1 MPATLSACPRRP
13 TTSGQIFQALISL
26 GAVVLLAGCQI
37 YTPYRDANG
46 RADADMASVIDV
58 YTKMGAKPV
67 HVLTVQ
73 QARSQPTVQ
82 DAVRSV
88 VSTQR
93 GQPFVADTFT
103 QERDLTVD
111 GAAGPLQ
118 ARLYDA
124 TPGHPGEPIILYF
137 HGGGWVT
144 GDLNTYDE
152 SDRALA
158 TQAHA
163 MVLSVAY
170 RLAPENRFPAAHD
183 DAFAAYRWLLANAG
197 SLGADPRRIAVAGES
212 AGGNLAINV
221 SMAARDA
228 HIKPPVH
235 QLLIYPVAGTDTR
248 TPSYIADEFASPL
261 GRADILW
268 YVNNLVRSSADL
280 QDPRLD
286 LIGRADL
293 HNLPHT
299 TIISAEIDPLESDGT
314 FLTYKLQAQGVE
326 VDRTLYGGTTHEF
339 FGAGAAVSRAR
350 EAEAFAAQQL
360 DETFDKIGNP
370 PPPPRGPYSNGV
382 RGGQRRSGRV
392 HHRVHGS

>member
-1 MPATLSACPRRP
+1 MPATPDRRRRP
-13 TTSGQIFQALISL
+13 LASSL
-26 GAVVLLAGCQI
+26 GASRLSAICALMLLGGCQL

-46 RADADMASVIDV
+46 RADEDMAGVIDTYV
-58 YTKMGAKPV
+58 RLGAKPV
-67 HVLTVQ
+67 STLTVQ
-73 QARSQPTVQ
+73 QARTQPTPG

-88 VSTQR
+88 VSAQR
-93 GQPFVADTFT
+93 GHPFTSDVFT

-144 GDLNTYDE
+144 GDLNTYDAT
-152 SDRALA
+152 DRALA

-183 DAFAAYRWLLANAG
+183 DAFAAYRWLLANA
-197 SLGADPRRIAVAGES
+197 SRLGADPRRIAVAGES

-221 SMAARDA
+221 SISARDA
-228 HIKPPVH
+228 HLKPPVH
-235 QLLIYPVAGTDTR
+235 ELLIYPVAGTDVR
-248 TPSYIADEFASPL
+248 TPSYIADEYARPL
-261 GRADILW
+261 SRPDVLW
-268 YVNNLVRSSADL
+268 YVNNTIRSPADL
-280 QDPRLD
+280 RDPRLD

-293 HNLPHT
+293 HNLPPT

-314 FLTYKLQAQGVE
+314 FLTYKLQGQGVQ
-326 VDRTLYGGTTHEF
+326 VDRRLYGGTTHEF
-339 FGAGAAVSRAR
+339 FRDGRGRVAGAGS
-350 EAEAFAAQQL
+350 
-360 DETFDKIGNP
+360 
-370 PPPPRGPYSNGV
+370 
-382 RGGQRRSGRV
+382 
-392 HHRVHGS
+392 

>member
-1 MPATLSACPRRP
+1 MPMPAFVPARRRAVAAP
-13 TTSGQIFQALISL
+13 L
-26 GAVVLLAGCQI
+26 GAAFALTLLAGCQT

-46 RADADMASVIDV
+46 RADEDMAGVIQT
-58 YTKMGAKPV
+58 YIKLGAKPV
-67 HVLTVQ
+67 HTLTVQ
-73 QARSQPTVQ
+73 QARTQPTPQ
-82 DAVRSV
+82 DAVRAV
-88 VSTQR
+88 LTAQR
-93 GQPFVADTFT
+93 GAPFTADAFT
-103 QERDLTVD
+103 QERDLQVD
-111 GAAGPLQ
+111 GAAGPLR

-144 GDLNTYDE
+144 GDLSTYDE
-152 SDRALA
+152 TDRALA

-183 DAFAAYRWLLANAG
+183 DAFASYRWLLANAA

-235 QLLIYPVAGTDTR
+235 ELLIYPVAGTDMG
-248 TPSYIADEFASPL
+248 TPSYIADQAAVPL
-261 GRADILW
+261 GRDDVLW
-268 YVNNLVRSSADL
+268 YVKNTIRGPADL

-286 LIGRADL
+286 LIGKADL
-293 HNLPHT
+293 HNLPPT

-314 FLTYKLQAQGVE
+314 FLTYKLQGQGTQ
-326 VDRTLYGGTTHEF
+326 VDRRLYGGTTHEF
-339 FGAGAAVSRAR
+339 FGMGAAVSRAR
-350 EAEAFAAQQL
+350 EAEAYAAQEL
-360 DETFDKIGNP
+360 DATFDRIGNP
-370 PPPPRGPYSNGV
+370 PPPRREAYRRVSEYHRRVVRHRPR
-382 RGGQRRSGRV
+382 Q
-392 HHRVHGS
+392 H

>member
-1 MPATLSACPRRP
+1 MPATLSARHR
-13 TTSGQIFQALISL
+13 ALASL
-26 GAVVLLAGCQI
+26 GALVMLAGCQV

-46 RADADMASVIDV
+46 RADEDMQGVIDTYV
-58 YTKMGAKPV
+58 HLGAKPV
-67 HVLTVQ
+67 HLLSVQ
-73 QARSQPTVQ
+73 QARAQPTLQ
-82 DAVRSV
+82 DAVRAV
-88 VSTQR
+88 VTAQR
-93 GQPFVADTFT
+93 GHPFLADAFT

-124 TPGHPGEPIILYF
+124 TPGRPGEPIILYF

-163 MVLSVAY
+163 KVLSVAY
-170 RLAPENRFPAAHD
+170 RLAPEAPFPAAHD
-183 DAFAAYRWLLANAG
+183 DAFAAYRWLLANAAR
-197 SLGADPRRIAVAGES
+197 LGADPRRIAVAGES

-228 HIKPPVH
+228 HIKLPVH
-235 QLLIYPVAGTDTR
+235 QLLIYPVAGTDTG
-248 TPSYIADEFASPL
+248 TPSYIADEYAVPL
-261 GRADILW
+261 GRADVLW
-268 YVNNLVRSSADL
+268 YVKNTIRGPADL
-280 QDPRLD
+280 KDPRLD

-293 HNLPHT
+293 HNLPPT

-314 FLTYKLQAQGVE
+314 FLTYKLQAQGVD

-339 FGAGAAVSRAR
+339 FGMGAAVSRAR
-350 EAEAFAAQQL
+350 EAEAFAAEKL
-360 DETFDKIGNP
+360 DATFDKIGPP
-370 PPPPRGPYSNGV
+370 PPPPRGPYRSGV
-382 RGGQRRSGRV
+382 RGERHRPV
-392 HHRVHGS
+392 NHRVRGS

>member
-1 MPATLSACPRRP
+1 MPATNATRPRSILSV
-13 TTSGQIFQALISL
+13 GALL
-26 GAVVLLAGCQI
+26 LLAGCQV

-46 RADADMASVIDV
+46 RADDDMASVVQV
-58 YTKMGAKPV
+58 YAKLGARPV
-67 HVLTVQ
+67 STLTVQ
-73 QARSQPTVQ
+73 QARSQPTPQ

-88 VSTQR
+88 VSAQR
-93 GQPFVADTFT
+93 GKPFVADAFT
-103 QERDLTVD
+103 RERDITVD

-183 DAFAAYRWLLANAG
+183 DAFAAYRWLLAHAA

-235 QLLIYPVAGTDTR
+235 QLLIYPVAGTDLG
-248 TPSYIADEFASPL
+248 TPSYIANEYAQPL
-261 GRADILW
+261 GKADILW
-268 YVNNLVRSSADL
+268 YVNNTVRSPADL

-286 LIGRADL
+286 LIGHADL
-293 HNLPHT
+293 HNLPPT
-299 TIISAEIDPLESDGT
+299 TIVSAEIDPLASDGT
-314 FLTYKLQAQGVE
+314 FLTYKLQAQGND

-339 FGAGAAVSRAR
+339 FGMGAAVSRAR
-350 EAEAFAAQQL
+350 EAEAFAAEKL
-360 DETFDKIGNP
+360 DATFDKIGAP
-370 PPPPRGPYSNGV
+370 PAVRAASRAEGRGHRRAVRHRV
-382 RGGQRRSGRV
+382 RGS
-392 HHRVHGS
+392 

>member
-1 MPATLSACPRRP
+1 MPATLSARRRR
-13 TTSGQIFQALISL
+13 TVTLL
-26 GAVVLLAGCQI
+26 GALTMLAGCQTS
-37 YTPYRDANG
+37 TPFLDANG
-46 RADADMASVIDV
+46 RADDDMAGVIQT
-58 YTKMGAKPV
+58 YIRLGAKPV
-67 HVLTVQ
+67 HLLTVQ
-73 QARSQPTVQ
+73 QARTQPTPQ
-82 DAVRSV
+82 DAVRAV
-88 VSTQR
+88 VTSQR
-93 GQPFVADTFT
+93 GHPFVADAFT
-103 QERDLTVD
+103 QKRDITVD

-170 RLAPENRFPAAHD
+170 RLAPEAPFPAAHD
-183 DAFAAYRWLLANAG
+183 DAFASYRWLLANAA

-235 QLLIYPVAGTDTR
+235 ELLIYPVGGTDTS
-248 TPSYIADEFASPL
+248 TPSYIADENAVPL
-261 GRADILW
+261 GRADVLW
-268 YVNNLVRSSADL
+268 YVKNEVRNPADL
-280 QDPRLD
+280 NDPRLD
-286 LIGRADL
+286 LIGHADL
-293 HNLPHT
+293 HNLPVT

-314 FLTYKLQAQGVE
+314 FLTYKLQAQGVD
-326 VDRTLYGGTTHEF
+326 VRRTLYGGTTHEF
-339 FGAGAAVSRAR
+339 FGMGAAVSRAR
-350 EAEAFAAQQL
+350 EAEAFAAQNL
-360 DETFDKIGNP
+360 DETFDRIGNP
-370 PPPPRGPYSNGV
+370 PPPPRGPYRNGV
-382 RGGQRRSGRV
+382 RGARRRAVRGGQ
-392 HHRVHGS
+392 HRVHGS